1 VKTLLIAH
9 RGAQEIVPE
18 NTLTAFQ
25 LAIKN
30 GFRAIECDVQLTKDG
45 HLVII
50 HDETVNRTTD
60 GKGWVSQL
68 TWSEIEALH
77 VMPDERIP
85 SLSKAFYT
93 VVVAHK
99 RKFIVEIKADSPL
112 HSKQVAAKLA
122 LFIRRVNKKYYKY
135 IEVHSFWYEALK
147 EFKAACPA
155 IVTGAIINGGFEGK
169 QIVAIAKDTGANGV
183 SLGYEFLSN
192 RVVRECHKAGLFVD
206 TWAISDGTVLH
217 RIRPLGINA
226 VVENF
231 TGKIIR

>member
-1 VKTLLIAH
+1 MKTLLIAH
-9 RGAQEIVPE
+9 RGAQQILPE
-18 NTLTAFQ
+18 NTLSAFN
-25 LAIKN
+25 LAIKE
-30 GFRAIECDVQLTKDG
+30 GFKAVECDVQLSKDG

-77 VMPDERIP
+77 IEPNERIP
-85 SLSKAFYT
+85 SLSKTFYT
-93 VVVAHK
+93 VVVAKK
-99 RKFIVEIKADSPL
+99 RKLIIEIKADSPL

-122 LFIRRVNKKYYKY
+122 IFLSRISKKYYKY
-135 IEVHSFWYEALK
+135 IEVHSFWYDALR
-147 EFKAACPA
+147 EFKDACPA
-155 IVTGAIINGGFEGK
+155 IITGAIINGGFTGE
-169 QIVAIAKDTGANGV
+169 QVIQIAKDINADGV

-192 RVVRECHKAGLFVD
+192 KIVRQCHKARLFVD

-217 RIRPLGINA
+217 RVRPFGVNA

-231 TGKIIR
+231 IGTKIL